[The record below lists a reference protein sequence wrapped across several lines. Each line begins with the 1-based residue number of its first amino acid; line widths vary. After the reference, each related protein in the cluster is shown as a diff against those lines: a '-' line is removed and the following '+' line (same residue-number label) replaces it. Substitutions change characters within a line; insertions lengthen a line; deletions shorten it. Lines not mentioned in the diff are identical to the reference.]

1 MIMTARRKMADFVAG
16 NLWATLH
23 KTGNVLVI
31 GKINSVF
38 SEEDTKIQVP
48 KEMLNNLY
56 KYARFVML
64 NGSTDTITIGKTDS
78 GYQIE
83 IQCMGYDE
91 LEKHDTYEIRSFE
104 SDRSYDK
111 DIITLTNREDRKNFR
126 KLLKYFT

>member
-1 MIMTARRKMADFVAG
+1 MADFVASD
-16 NLWATLH
+16 LWASLH

-31 GKINSVF
+31 GQINSVF
-38 SEEDTKIQVP
+38 PEEDSKIQVP

-64 NGSTDTITIGKTDS
+64 NGSTENVIVGKTES

-91 LEKHDTYEIRSFE
+91 LEKHDMYEIRSFE

-111 DIITLTNREDRKNFR
+111 NIITLKNREDRKNFR
-126 KLLKYFT
+126 KLLKYFI